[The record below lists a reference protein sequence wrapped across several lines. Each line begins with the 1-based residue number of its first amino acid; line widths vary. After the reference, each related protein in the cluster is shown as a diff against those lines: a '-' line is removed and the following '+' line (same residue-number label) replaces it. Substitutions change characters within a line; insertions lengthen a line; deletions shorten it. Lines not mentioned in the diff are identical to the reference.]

1 MGNSKGPAEVQNLIK
16 NVGDIIIAVDGVST
30 INKSFKHIIMMLR
43 KSGEKKFARM
53 RFLSSKFKYCHI
65 ELNSMG
71 AVGGYLSEVM
81 HKSFRS
87 ERRQFIFRR
96 KDRSGKEED
105 SDGSVGLIVNSDESD
120 DDASEA
126 DFHPDSDDEDLMI
139 REKARED
146 TRIKR
151 LVRKDVL
158 TASPQEEDLCNTDER
173 LTTID
178 NDLSITQAKP
188 IIKEGKQ
195 AKSNA
200 DESIKEENIDEKIKP
215 VEEQPVIKHSNVT
228 STNTCNSFQ
237 SSITPSS
244 SLNVKDEANHGSQK
258 SVSSSNKNVLC
269 QQETTQSLALQLLD
283 IDLGYSSDEAGNE
296 ECAYFVDGVDSTFTS
311 MEDAVISDSLRD
323 SSIMKEGNFDKT
335 MTLPT

>member
-87 ERRQFIFRR
+87 ERRQFIVRR
-96 KDRSGKEED
+96 KDRSGKEEDCVKGGKNDRIKGED

-178 NDLSITQAKP
+178 NDLSITQAKL
-188 IIKEGKQ
+188 IKEGKQ

-200 DESIKEENIDEKIKP
+200 DESIKEENIDEKMKP
-215 VEEQPVIKHSNVT
+215 VEEQP
-228 STNTCNSFQ
+228 
-237 SSITPSS
+237 
-244 SLNVKDEANHGSQK
+244 
-258 SVSSSNKNVLC
+258 
-269 QQETTQSLALQLLD
+269 
-283 IDLGYSSDEAGNE
+283 
-296 ECAYFVDGVDSTFTS
+296 
-311 MEDAVISDSLRD
+311 
-323 SSIMKEGNFDKT
+323 
-335 MTLPT
+335 